1 MSEITLKQA
10 RGDLVEK
17 QGVEFLLTCKVTCD
31 MCLKVAGN
39 TDGLQREL
47 YREMLKKSNIMKQGH
62 LFSYLLVI
70 LDLH

>member
-1 MSEITLKQA
+1 
-10 RGDLVEK
+10 
-17 QGVEFLLTCKVTCD
+17 
-31 MCLKVAGN
+31 MCLKVLGN
-39 TDGLQREL
+39 TDELQGEL